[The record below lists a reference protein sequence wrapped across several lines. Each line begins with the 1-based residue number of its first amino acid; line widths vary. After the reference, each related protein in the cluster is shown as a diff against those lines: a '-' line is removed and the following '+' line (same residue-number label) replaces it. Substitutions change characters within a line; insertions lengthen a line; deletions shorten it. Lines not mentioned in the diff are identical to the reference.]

1 MKELY
6 YYVDAI
12 PSHAYGRMLYKLT
25 QAAYPYR
32 WLLEENARRKGRDA
46 REFELID
53 TGLFDADRYFDVEV
67 EYAKATP
74 DDTLMR
80 VTAHNRGPDTATIHI
95 LPQAWFRNIWSWI
108 DGVAR
113 PRMMEESKGEIVGAH
128 DRLGPFALSFEEADG
143 LLFCDNDTNFQ
154 KLFGSGGSPGFYK
167 DGIND
172 FVVEGKAAA
181 INPARRGTKVAGHYQ
196 REVPPGGSV
205 AVRVRLCVGA
215 AKTPGFA
222 GFDALVAMRRE
233 ESDAFYAVLQ
243 AGVADEDLRLVQRQ
257 AFAGMLWSKQYY
269 RLRRRRMARR
279 RPAPAAA
286 AAARK
291 FGRNSGWRHL
301 NAADI
306 ISMPD
311 KWEYPWFAAWDLGL
325 PLRRLSLI
333 DPEFAKAPA
342 PAALSGLDDASERR
356 AARL

>member
-1 MKELY
+1 
-6 YYVDAI
+6 
-12 PSHAYGRMLYKLT
+12 
-25 QAAYPYR
+25 
-32 WLLEENARRKGRDA
+32 
-46 REFELID
+46 
-53 TGLFDADRYFDVEV
+53 
-67 EYAKATP
+67 
-74 DDTLMR
+74 MR

-113 PRMMEESKGEIVGAH
+113 PCMMEEGKGEIVGAH

-154 KLFGSGGSPGFYK
+154 KVFGSGGSPGFYK

-205 AVRVRLCVGA
+205 TVRVRLCVGA

-243 AGVADEDLRLVQRQ
+243 AGVADEDLRLMQRQ

-269 RLRRRRMARR
+269 GYDVAEWLDGDPRQPPPPLS
-279 RPAPAAA
+279 
-286 AAARK
+286 RK
-291 FGRNSGWRHL
+291 FGRNSELAPSQCRRHHL
-301 NAADI
+301 DARQMG
-306 ISMPD
+306 ISVVRR
-311 KWEYPWFAAWDLGL
+311 LGSRL
-325 PLRRLSLI
+325 PLRQPVADRSRI
-333 DPEFAKAPA
+333 RQEPA
-342 PAALSGLDDASERR
+342 TCCSVRTG
-356 AARL
+356 